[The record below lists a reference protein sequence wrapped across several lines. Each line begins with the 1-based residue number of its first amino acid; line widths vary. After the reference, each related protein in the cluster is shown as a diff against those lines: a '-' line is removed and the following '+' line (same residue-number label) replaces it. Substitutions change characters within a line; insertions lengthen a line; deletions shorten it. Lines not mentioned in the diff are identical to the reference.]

1 MATYTSY
8 DQVGIKE
15 DVSDIIT
22 DITPTDTPFTTM
34 IGNGETIANR
44 VHQYQEDSLA
54 AAADNK
60 AVEGADPSMG
70 SLSATTLRSATT
82 QILSKAFQ
90 VSATA
95 DAVATYGRAKETAL
109 NLVA

>member
-1 MATYTSY
+1 
-8 DQVGIKE
+8 
-15 DVSDIIT
+15 
-22 DITPTDTPFTTM
+22 M

-54 AAADNK
+54 SAADNK

-70 SLSATTLRSATT
+70 TLSATTLRSATT